1 MCRIKKNY
9 INNPKLKIK
18 LGINKIKA
26 TATGK
31 TYNQQTSIN
40 WSYRNLGN
48 VALNHTK
55 KKQNKQ
61 VFIPKTKAGIFKY
74 KSFKDKT

>member
-1 MCRIKKNY
+1 MCKQGTSK
-9 INNPKLKIK
+9 IN
-18 LGINKIKA
+18 A

-31 TYNQQTSIN
+31 TYNQHTSIS
-40 WSYRNLGN
+40 WSYLNLGS

-61 VFIPKTKAGIFKY
+61 VLIPRARAKILMN
-74 KSFKDKT
+74 KSFKDK